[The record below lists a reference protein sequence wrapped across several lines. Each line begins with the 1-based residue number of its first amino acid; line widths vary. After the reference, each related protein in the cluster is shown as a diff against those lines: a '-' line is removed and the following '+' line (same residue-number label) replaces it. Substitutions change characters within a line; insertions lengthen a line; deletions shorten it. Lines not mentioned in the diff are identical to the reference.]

1 MAFNRSIK
9 TKYFKQFTF
18 SLDFDINKATKDLFV
33 ERQGDLSLLAQ
44 SLVLNELRKDKPFDD
59 VIVHHLKPT
68 KYTDSTF
75 ESESLKLLQLIR
87 NLTSGRKECPMHW
100 LWLYK
105 YRAGF
110 SDDDAKLIEQCLYIL
125 LEKGMI
131 EVVKVS
137 FNLSTDKES
146 LMVRP
151 VKYMK
156 KYEQK
161 YELVTAN
168 ATIEAFKKGDN
179 G

>member
-1 MAFNRSIK
+1 MAINRHLK
-9 TKYFKQFTF
+9 TKYYKQFSF
-18 SLDFDINKATKDLFV
+18 SLDFDINKTTKDLFV

-44 SLVLNELRKDKPFDD
+44 MLILRELRKEKPFDD

-75 ESESLKLLQLIR
+75 ENESLKLLQLIR

-110 SDDDAKLIEQCLYIL
+110 GDDDAKLIEQCLYIL

-131 EVVKVS
+131 EVVKVR

-151 VKYMK
+151 VKYLK
-156 KYEQK
+156 
-161 YELVTAN
+161 T
-168 ATIEAFKKGDN
+168 
-179 G
+179 